1 MCELTI
7 NSSFDKV
14 ILGHVIEMRVIQKRL
29 REKERKKLRNVGL
42 FCSQGNL

>member
-29 REKERKKLRNVGL
+29 REKKREKKTEKYRLVL
-42 FCSQGNL
+42 